1 MGGVTLGMEVGD
13 PMGVAKTSMSA
24 SLTTSL
30 GATTG
35 FSSSETFEES
45 TTESVSTGAPSVP
58 PGKTVS
64 ICQAVGSI
72 GEFTL
77 NSPDFKVV
85 DGDRC

>member
-1 MGGVTLGMEVGD
+1 MCRKRTQQGKLR
-13 PMGVAKTSMSA
+13 KCIYLS
-24 SLTTSL
+24 

-35 FSSSETFEES
+35 FSSSETFEQS
-45 TTESVSTGAPSVP
+45 TTESVTTGVPSVP
-58 PGKTVS
+58 PGHTTT